1 MNEWLE
7 AAAARLAGV
16 VGEEPGDYV
25 LSEAE
30 ATTLLDLARV
40 VARDS
45 GERTNAPLLA
55 YLVGL
60 AHGRSPETG
69 LDELAR
75 RAAEP

>member
-1 MNEWLE
+1 MTEWLE
-7 AAAARLAGV
+7 EAAARLAGV
-16 VGEEPGDYV
+16 VGQEPGDYV

-30 ATTLLDLARV
+30 ATTLLDLARDA
-40 VARDS
+40 ARNS

-60 AHGRSPETG
+60 AHGRFPEMT

-75 RAAEP
+75 RAAES